1 MNNQQLAPL
10 LAWVAAKYA
19 EELDPQFLQQ
29 PVEELWGR
37 HVIWLFLL
45 TKSDEVD
52 PRDPEAVKA
61 FLETIPDDL
70 MASARQIFFE
80 TIAKRAEIL
89 DSYRDKIESKDS

>member
-29 PVEELWGR
+29 PVEDLWGR

-45 TKSDEVD
+45 TKADDVD
-52 PRDPEAVKA
+52 PRDPEAVKE
-61 FLETIPDDL
+61 FLGTIPDEL
-70 MASARQIFFE
+70 MASARKIFFE
-80 TIAKRAEIL
+80 TVASRAEVL
-89 DSYRDKIESKDS
+89 ASYHDKIESKDQ